1 MMRTKT
7 LLSLLLVF
15 LFVWFL
21 VATIKNNTDPV
32 DVNLAFI
39 GTITLEKWVFM
50 WAAFG
55 AGAALILIFD
65 IAGGARRFARSWKER
80 QLHRARE
87 KTEDLYLRGLDAMI
101 NGRHEL
107 AVKGFDQVLERDPDH
122 LNSLIKRGD
131 CLRTLQR
138 FQEAAESLERAG
150 RLAPENLVALY
161 GLSDA
166 YIERGDEG
174 KAEDVLKRIIEIDPE
189 TTVSAH
195 RKLRDLMVRRGEWKV
210 ADELQMKIETMVTL
224 AEEKEL
230 ARATFLGIRFDL
242 GRDQLAKG
250 EIKEAIASFS
260 SVIKRDDGFVPAYL
274 KLGEA
279 QLKAGDN
286 EEALSTWRKGHQ
298 STGSMEFLNAVQNY
312 YLKEDQPEEA
322 IRVWKQAIVL
332 SENEEPLRYCLG
344 KLYYRLFMLDA
355 ALNEFKLIED
365 SVSGL
370 PALHVYIARI
380 LENKGDLQGAVA
392 KNKTVLGEVAGLMT
406 DYSCSSCKKRF
417 TEWKER
423 CGHCRKWNTV
433 ALDIGAKPSPDTEI
447 RPAPTWSTP

>member
-1 MMRTKT
+1 MRTKT

-15 LFVWFL
+15 AFVWFV

-32 DVNLAFI
+32 DVNLAII
-39 GTITLEKWVFM
+39 GTITLEKWAIM
-50 WAAFG
+50 LAAFG
-55 AGAALILIFD
+55 AGAALILFFD
-65 IAGGARRFARSWKER
+65 IAGGARRFARNWKER
-80 QLHRARE
+80 QLHRAHE
-87 KTEDLYLRGLDAMI
+87 KTEDLYLRGLDNVI
-101 NGRHEL
+101 NGRHEQ
-107 AVKGFDQVLERDPDH
+107 AVKGFDQVLARDPDH
-122 LNSLIKRGD
+122 LNALIKRGD
-131 CLRTLQR
+131 SLRILGR
-138 FQEAAESLERAG
+138 YQEAAESLEQAS

-161 GLSDA
+161 CLSDA
-166 YIERGDEG
+166 YIDRGDES
-174 KAEDVLKRIIEIDPE
+174 KAEAVLNRITGIDPK

-195 RKLRDLMVRRGEWKV
+195 RKLRGIKIHQGEWRA
-210 ADELQMKIETMVTL
+210 ADELQEKIEAMVTL

-230 ARATFLGIRFDL
+230 ERATSLGIRLDL
-242 GRDQLAKG
+242 GRDQLSKG
-250 EIKEAIASFS
+250 ETKEAIASFS
-260 SVIKRDDGFVPAYL
+260 SVIKRDGGFVPAYL

-279 QLKAGDN
+279 KMEAGDT

-298 STGSMEFLNAVQNY
+298 STGSMELLGAVQTY

-355 ALNEFKLIED
+355 ALKEFKLIED
-365 SVSGL
+365 SVSGF

-392 KNKTVLGEVAGLMT
+392 KNKTVLGEVSGLMT

-417 TEWKER
+417 TEWQDR
-423 CGHCRKWNTV
+423 CDQCRKWNTV
-433 ALDIGAKPSPDTEI
+433 ALDIGATSSPDTAI